1 MVRNRSHHVAAT
13 PRRIA
18 LFFPEIQWDDSVAD
32 QYPFHVVERLL
43 ENGDT
48 EAVRWVLARFDDEIL
63 RDVVCRSRKL
73 SRRTARFWQQILQ
86 IPEDKVLCLNKSW
99 INSPS
104 RFWKH

>member
-1 MVRNRSHHVAAT
+1 MVSNRLQQVVAT
-13 PRRIA
+13 PKRIA

-32 QYPFHVVERLL
+32 QYPFYVVERLL

-48 EAVRWVLARFDDEIL
+48 EAVRWIQARFDDETI
-63 RDVVCRSRKL
+63 RGVVCRSRKL

-86 IPEDKVLCLNKSW
+86 IPEEDVLCLSKSW
-99 INSPS
+99 LNGPN